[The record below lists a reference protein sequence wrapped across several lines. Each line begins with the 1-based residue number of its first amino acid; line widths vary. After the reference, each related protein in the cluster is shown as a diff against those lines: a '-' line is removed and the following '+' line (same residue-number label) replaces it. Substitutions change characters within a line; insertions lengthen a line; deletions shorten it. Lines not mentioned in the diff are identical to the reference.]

1 MLPLMTESDLKH
13 LANTSAP
20 ISDQERAQAADNIH
34 RLTAENKRLTTQL
47 AELLVGR
54 SHSFDLVEHLK
65 RQMAFSAKTF
75 GPGVRTKGV
84 IDHIRKELGE
94 IEENP
99 RDVEEWIDVVLL
111 ACDGAW
117 RTGASAEHI
126 VASLALKLHKNESR
140 DWPDW
145 RTANLDQA
153 IQHKPGA
160 EVTSAAA

>member
-1 MLPLMTESDLKH
+1 MLPLMTDSDLRH

-34 RLTAENKRLTTQL
+34 RLTRECKRLSTQL

-65 RQMAFSAKTF
+65 RQMVFSAETF

-84 IDHIRKELGE
+84 IDHIRKELTE

-99 RDVEEWIDVVLL
+99 RDLEEWIDVMLL

-117 RTGASAEHI
+117 RTGASAEQI
-126 VASLALKLHKNESR
+126 VAGLAMKLHKNQSR
-140 DWPDW
+140 TWPDW

-153 IQHKPGA
+153 IQHNHSGETA
-160 EVTSAAA
+160 NASA